1 MAILRRILLLAFLF
15 TTNTSQAQPGF
26 EGYWGHSQIRVR
38 LSTPEIIHTAPLALS
53 PRYFEADTIPP
64 RSSELMNL
72 GAQLS
77 ERTKDLARRLEKTAA
92 TKRARIL
99 EAYIR
104 VSLRHIGGDYEISK
118 AKIFRTGPDE
128 YVIAPYSSDPYD
140 RFPEAVM
147 YDRYE
152 RRDLRDRT
160 IGVVI
165 ADADPDADLRLLA
178 GNLPKPFALHLELLA
193 GKGISEE
200 EIRAAIKEALH
211 GYPSNDYRYPVIA
224 DYLRYNLARRLIGN
238 ELQRY
243 ASREITLRKEQ
254 DLLEARELLEV
265 VRSGSSA
272 LHTASLHKIAETEL
286 ARFRLPDEGQPR
298 LRHLEEAFRLLRLC
312 KEEGDPT
319 AVGSIASIVRSLQQE
334 TYVTSLAELSTM
346 PETRTALACYTNLPD
361 IASAQ
366 RLSPEYL
373 RSEKEWI
380 ERLENLGVR
389 NDAAFIRLAA
399 GLHDAGAK
407 EACERVLALCP
418 PGDGIVHLIRAHY
431 AVAKNDLKAAMAHLE
446 MAETDLRP
454 KSRRHEATISG
465 HFEYGLSNET
475 AMMYGRVLVE
485 QSSLLLQR
493 GDFLGAARRLR
504 LTQLDLFNQEYVQ
517 GCLLTNAEL
526 KQLADE
532 ESPNLRSVFASHGS
546 HGDEEGPM
554 GRREPPFV
562 TFDDHLEGM
571 MRSSARVTLA
581 RRLLQE
587 GRAREAIP
595 YWDLETRP
603 SARRYADLMD
613 IAQDT
618 SKPAQM
624 RGRAYWQAGLLLRE
638 NSNLWACSAGHQLD
652 GGKFVLRVAM
662 ANRDG
667 MKDFGKVGPEEHS
680 RIDAARKW
688 TAPRNSF
695 FRYGL
700 AEHCLKAS
708 ELLQGEQSA
717 YALWYGALALAY
729 IDRQAAEPMRQKL
742 LKEYAST
749 KIGQQALA
757 AKGLP
762 KHVEAPENMK

>member
-1 MAILRRILLLAFLF
+1 MNIYLRILLIAFSF
-15 TTNTSQAQPGF
+15 AADTSQAQPGI

-53 PRYFEADTIPP
+53 PRYFEADTIPL

-92 TKRARIL
+92 TERARIL

-118 AKIFRTGPDE
+118 TKIFRTGPDE
-128 YVIAPYSSDPYD
+128 YVVGPYSSDASV

-152 RRDLRDRT
+152 RSDLRDRT

-165 ADADPDADLRLLA
+165 ADADPDADLQLLA
-178 GNLPKPFALHLELLA
+178 GNLPKPFALHLDLLA

-200 EIRAAIKEALH
+200 KIRAAIKEALSEP
-211 GYPSNDYRYPVIA
+211 PSDHYRHPVIA
-224 DYLRYNLARRLIGN
+224 DYLRYNLARRLIGKDLPSYDSPEN
-238 ELQRY
+238 VLP
-243 ASREITLRKEQ
+243 REK

-265 VRSGSSA
+265 VRSNSNV
-272 LHTASLHKIAETEL
+272 LHRASLHKIAETEL
-286 ARFRLPDEGQPR
+286 ARFRLPHDGQPR

-346 PETRTALACYTNLPD
+346 PETRSALACYANLPD

-493 GDFLGAARRLR
+493 GDFLGAARKLR
-504 LTQLDLFNQEYVQ
+504 LTEMDLFNQEYVQ

-532 ESPNLRSVFASHGS
+532 ESPNLASVHASYGS
-546 HGDEEGPM
+546 HSDEEGPM

-562 TFDDHLEGM
+562 TFGDHIEGIV
-571 MRSSARVTLA
+571 RSSARVTLA

-603 SARRYADLMD
+603 TASRYADLMD
-613 IAQDT
+613 VAVDV
-618 SKPAQM
+618 SKPAQV
-624 RGRAYWQAGLLLRE
+624 RGLAYWQAGLLLRE

-652 GGKFVLRVAM
+652 GGKFVSRVAM
-662 ANRDG
+662 ANREG
-667 MKDFGKVGPEEHS
+667 MKDLGKVGREEHA
-680 RIDAARKW
+680 RIDAAKKW
-688 TAPRNSF
+688 VAPRNSF

-729 IDRQAAEPMRQKL
+729 LDRQAAEPMRQKL

-762 KHVEAPENMK
+762 KHVEAPEMK

>member
-1 MAILRRILLLAFLF
+1 MNIFLRILLIAFSF
-15 TTNTSQAQPGF
+15 ATNTSQAQPGF

-77 ERTKDLARRLEKTAA
+77 ERTKDLAGRLEKIAA
-92 TKRARIL
+92 TERARIL

-118 AKIFRTGPDE
+118 SKIFRTGPDE

-152 RRDLRDRT
+152 RKDLRDRT

-193 GKGISEE
+193 GKGISED
-200 EIRAAIKEALH
+200 EIRAAIKESLH
-211 GYPSNDYRYPVIA
+211 GYPSDDYRYPVIA

-243 ASREITLRKEQ
+243 ASRETTLRKEQ

-265 VRSGSSA
+265 VRSSSSA
-272 LHTASLHKIAETEL
+272 LHKASLHKIAETEL

-380 ERLENLGVR
+380 ERLESLGVR

-399 GLHDAGAK
+399 CLHDAGAK

-504 LTQLDLFNQEYVQ
+504 LTQMDLFNQEYVQ

-624 RGRAYWQAGLLLRE
+624 RGLAYWQAGLLLRE

-662 ANRDG
+662 ANRDS

-695 FRYGL
+695 FRHGL

-717 YALWYGALALAY
+717 YALWYGALSLAY

-762 KHVEAPENMK
+762 KHVEAPEMK

>member
-1 MAILRRILLLAFLF
+1 MKIIRRILLLALSFAS
-15 TTNTSQAQPGF
+15 NTSPAQPGI
-26 EGYWGHSQIRVR
+26 EGHWGHSEIRVR

-53 PRYFEADTIPP
+53 PRYYEADTIPP

-72 GAQLS
+72 GVHLS
-77 ERTKDLARRLEKTAA
+77 ERTKDLAGRLEKTAV
-92 TKRARIL
+92 TERARIL

-118 AKIFRTGPDE
+118 ARIFRTGPDE
-128 YVIAPYSSDPYD
+128 YVIAPYSSDPSV

-152 RRDLRDRT
+152 RNDLRDRT
-160 IGVVI
+160 IGIVI

-178 GNLPKPFALHLELLA
+178 GNLPKPFALHLDLLA
-193 GKGISEE
+193 GKAISAE
-200 EIRAAIKEALH
+200 EIRAAIKEA
-211 GYPSNDYRYPVIA
+211 PSGQQSDNYRYRLIA

-238 ELQRY
+238 ELPRY

-346 PETRTALACYTNLPD
+346 PETRTALASYANLPD

-431 AVAKNDLKAAMAHLE
+431 AVAKNDLKGAMAHLE

-504 LTQLDLFNQEYVQ
+504 LTQMDLFNQEYVQ

-532 ESPNLRSVFASHGS
+532 ESPNLGSVFASHGS
-546 HGDEEGPM
+546 YGDEEGPM

-562 TFDDHLEGM
+562 TFDDHVDGM

-613 IAQDT
+613 IAQDA

-624 RGRAYWQAGLLLRE
+624 RGLAYWQAGLLLRE

-652 GGKFVLRVAM
+652 GGKFVPRVAM

-667 MKDFGKVGPEEHS
+667 MKDLGKVGPEEHS

-762 KHVEAPENMK
+762 KHVEAPEMK

>member
-1 MAILRRILLLAFLF
+1 MNIYLRILLIAFSF
-15 TTNTSQAQPGF
+15 AADTSQAQPGI

-92 TKRARIL
+92 TERARIL

-104 VSLRHIGGDYEISK
+104 VSLRNIGGDYEISHS
-118 AKIFRTGPDE
+118 KIFRTGPDE
-128 YVIAPYSSDPYD
+128 YVIAPYSSDPRV

-152 RRDLRDRT
+152 RNDLRDRT
-160 IGVVI
+160 IGIVI

-178 GNLPKPFALHLELLA
+178 GNLPKPFALHLDLLA
-193 GKGISEE
+193 GKAISEE

-211 GYPSNDYRYPVIA
+211 GHPSDDYRYRVIA
-224 DYLRYNLARRLIGN
+224 DYLRYNLARRLIGK
-238 ELQRY
+238 ELPRH
-243 ASREITLRKEQ
+243 ASRETALRKEH

-272 LHTASLHKIAETEL
+272 LHKASLHKIAETEL
-286 ARFRLPDEGQPR
+286 ARFRLPHDGQPR

-346 PETRTALACYTNLPD
+346 PETRSALACYANLPD

-399 GLHDAGAK
+399 GLHDAEAK

-504 LTQLDLFNQEYVQ
+504 LTQMDLFNQEYVQ

-532 ESPNLRSVFASHGS
+532 ESPNLGSVFASHGS
-546 HGDEEGPM
+546 YGDEEGPM

-562 TFDDHLEGM
+562 TFDDHVEGV

-603 SARRYADLMD
+603 TARRYADLLD
-613 IAQDT
+613 VAQDA
-618 SKPAQM
+618 SKPTQM
-624 RGRAYWQAGLLLRE
+624 RGLAYWQAGLLLRE

-652 GGKFVLRVAM
+652 GGKFVPRVAM

-667 MKDFGKVGPEEHS
+667 MKDLGKVGPEEHS
-680 RIDAARKW
+680 RIELARKW
-688 TAPRNSF
+688 TSPRNSF

-762 KHVEAPENMK
+762 KHVEAPEMK

>member
-1 MAILRRILLLAFLF
+1 
-15 TTNTSQAQPGF
+15 
-26 EGYWGHSQIRVR
+26 
-38 LSTPEIIHTAPLALS
+38 
-53 PRYFEADTIPP
+53 
-64 RSSELMNL
+64 
-72 GAQLS
+72 
-77 ERTKDLARRLEKTAA
+77 
-92 TKRARIL
+92 
-99 EAYIR
+99 
-104 VSLRHIGGDYEISK
+104 
-118 AKIFRTGPDE
+118 
-128 YVIAPYSSDPYD
+128 
-140 RFPEAVM
+140 
-147 YDRYE
+147 
-152 RRDLRDRT
+152 
-160 IGVVI
+160 
-165 ADADPDADLRLLA
+165 
-178 GNLPKPFALHLELLA
+178 
-193 GKGISEE
+193 
-200 EIRAAIKEALH
+200 
-211 GYPSNDYRYPVIA
+211 
-224 DYLRYNLARRLIGN
+224 
-238 ELQRY
+238 
-243 ASREITLRKEQ
+243 
-254 DLLEARELLEV
+254 
-265 VRSGSSA
+265 
-272 LHTASLHKIAETEL
+272 
-286 ARFRLPDEGQPR
+286 
-298 LRHLEEAFRLLRLC
+298 
-312 KEEGDPT
+312 
-319 AVGSIASIVRSLQQE
+319 
-334 TYVTSLAELSTM
+334 
-346 PETRTALACYTNLPD
+346 
-361 IASAQ
+361 
-366 RLSPEYL
+366 
-373 RSEKEWI
+373 
-380 ERLENLGVR
+380 
-389 NDAAFIRLAA
+389 
-399 GLHDAGAK
+399 
-407 EACERVLALCP
+407 
-418 PGDGIVHLIRAHY
+418 
-431 AVAKNDLKAAMAHLE
+431 MAHLE

-504 LTQLDLFNQEYVQ
+504 LTQMDLFNQEYVQ

-532 ESPNLRSVFASHGS
+532 ESPNLGSVFASHGS
-546 HGDEEGPM
+546 YGDEEGPM

-562 TFDDHLEGM
+562 TFDDHVDGM

-613 IAQDT
+613 IAQDA

-624 RGRAYWQAGLLLRE
+624 RGLAYWQAGLLLRE

-652 GGKFVLRVAM
+652 GGKFVPRVAM

-667 MKDFGKVGPEEHS
+667 MKDLGKVGPEEHS
-680 RIDAARKW
+680 RIELARKW
-688 TAPRNSF
+688 TSPRNSF

-762 KHVEAPENMK
+762 KHVEGPEMK

>member
-1 MAILRRILLLAFLF
+1 MAILRRILLLAFSF
-15 TTNTSQAQPGF
+15 ATNTSQAQPGF

-254 DLLEARELLEV
+254 DLIEARELLEV

-298 LRHLEEAFRLLRLC
+298 LRHLEEAIRLLRLC

-603 SARRYADLMD
+603 SACRYADLMD

-680 RIDAARKW
+680 RINAARKW

>member
-1 MAILRRILLLAFLF
+1 MAIFRRILLIAFSF
-15 TTNTSQAQPGF
+15 ASNTSQAQPGI

-53 PRYFEADTIPP
+53 PRYYEADTIPP

-72 GAQLS
+72 GTQLS
-77 ERTKDLARRLEKTAA
+77 ERTKDLAIRLDKTAA
-92 TKRARIL
+92 TERALIL

-118 AKIFRTGPDE
+118 TKIFRTGPDE

-265 VRSGSSA
+265 VRSGRSA
-272 LHTASLHKIAETEL
+272 LHMASLHKIAETEL
-286 ARFRLPDEGQPR
+286 ARFRLPHEGQPR

-312 KEEGDPT
+312 KEEGDST

-334 TYVTSLAELSTM
+334 TYVNSWAELSTM
-346 PETRTALACYTNLPD
+346 PETRSALACYTNLPD

-399 GLHDAGAK
+399 GLHDAGSK
-407 EACERVLALCP
+407 EACERVLAFCP

-431 AVAKNDLKAAMAHLE
+431 AVAKNDFKAAMAHLE
-446 MAETDLRP
+446 MAATDLRP

-493 GDFLGAARRLR
+493 GDFLGAARKLR
-504 LTQLDLFNQEYVQ
+504 LTQMDLFNQEYVQ

-532 ESPNLRSVFASHGS
+532 ESPNLKSVFASYGS

-587 GRAREAIP
+587 GKAREAIP

-603 SARRYADLMD
+603 TARRYADLLD
-613 IAQDT
+613 VAQDA
-618 SKPAQM
+618 SKPAQV
-624 RGRAYWQAGLLLRE
+624 RGLAYWQAGILLRE

-667 MKDFGKVGPEEHS
+667 MKDFGKVGPEEHA

-762 KHVEAPENMK
+762 KHVEAPDMK

>member
-1 MAILRRILLLAFLF
+1 MSHLIRVLSLGLMFSTIGA
-15 TTNTSQAQPGF
+15 NGQPGI
-26 EGYWGHSQIRVR
+26 EGYWGHSEIKVR
-38 LSTPEIIHTAPLALS
+38 LSTPEVIHTASLALS

-64 RSSELMNL
+64 KSSELMNL

-77 ERTKDLARRLEKTAA
+77 ERTLDLDARLEKIDA
-92 TKRARIL
+92 TERANIL
-99 EAYIR
+99 DAYVR

-118 AKIFRTGPDE
+118 TKIFRVGPGE
-128 YVIAPYSSDPYD
+128 YVIAPYCSDPYQ

-147 YDRYE
+147 YDRGE
-152 RRDLRDRT
+152 RSNLRQRT
-160 IGVVI
+160 NGLEI
-165 ADADPDADLRLLA
+165 ADADPDADLLRLA
-178 GNLPKPFALHLELLA
+178 RNLPKPFALHLDLLA
-193 GKGISEE
+193 GKEISDE
-200 EIRAAIKEALH
+200 EIRTAIKEALREH
-211 GYPSNDYRYPVIA
+211 PSDNYRRAVIA
-224 DYLRYNLARRLIGN
+224 DYLRYNLARRLISKD
-238 ELQRY
+238 LLPY
-243 ASREITLRKEQ
+243 APPEEVLRKEK
-254 DLLEARELLEV
+254 DLVEARELLEII
-265 VRSGSSA
+265 SSNINA
-272 LHTASLHKIAETEL
+272 LRTASLHKIADTEL
-286 ARFRLPDEGQPR
+286 ARFRLPHDGRPR
-298 LRHLEEAFRLLRLC
+298 LDRLEEALRLLRLC

-319 AVGSIASIVRSLQQE
+319 AVGSIASIVRGLQQE
-334 TYVTSLAELSTM
+334 TYRMSLAELSSM
-346 PETRTALACYTNLPD
+346 PETRSAIACYANLPD

-373 RSEKEWI
+373 RSETAWI
-380 ERLENLGVR
+380 EKLESFGIR
-389 NDAAFIRLAA
+389 NDAAFIRMAA

-418 PGDGIVHLIRAHY
+418 PGDGIVHLIRAHF

-493 GDFLGAARRLR
+493 GDFLGAARKLR
-504 LTQLDLFNQEYVQ
+504 LTEMDLFNQEYVQ

-532 ESPNLRSVFASHGS
+532 ESPNLRYVFASHGS
-546 HGDEEGPM
+546 HSDEEGPM

-562 TFDDHLEGM
+562 TFDDHIEGR

-603 SARRYADLMD
+603 AARRYADLMD
-613 IAQDT
+613 VAQDT
-618 SKPAQM
+618 SKPAQV
-624 RGRAYWQAGLLLRE
+624 RGLAYWHSGLLLRE

-652 GGKFVLRVAM
+652 GGKFVPRVAM
-662 ANRDG
+662 ANREG
-667 MKDFGKVGPEEHS
+667 MKDLGKVGREEHA
-680 RIDAARKW
+680 RIDAAKKW
-688 TAPRNSF
+688 IAPRNSF

-729 IDRQAAEPMRQKL
+729 LDRQAAEPMRQKL

-762 KHVEAPENMK
+762 MHVEAPDMK

>member
-1 MAILRRILLLAFLF
+1 MNIFQRILLIAFSF
-15 TTNTSQAQPGF
+15 ASNTSQAQPGI

-53 PRYFEADTIPP
+53 PRYYEADTIPP

-77 ERTKDLARRLEKTAA
+77 ERTKDLASRLEKTAA
-92 TKRARIL
+92 TERARIL

-128 YVIAPYSSDPYD
+128 YVIAPYSSDPYV

-147 YDRYE
+147 YDRHE
-152 RRDLRDRT
+152 RSDLRDRT
-160 IGVVI
+160 IGIVI

-178 GNLPKPFALHLELLA
+178 GNLPKPFALHLDLLA
-193 GKGISEE
+193 GKEISDG
-200 EIRAAIKEALH
+200 EIQAAIKEAL
-211 GYPSNDYRYPVIA
+211 SEQASDNYRHRVIA

-238 ELQRY
+238 ELPRY
-243 ASREITLRKEQ
+243 VSRETALRKEQ
-254 DLLEARELLEV
+254 DLFEARELLEV
-265 VRSGSSA
+265 VRSGTSA
-272 LHTASLHKIAETEL
+272 LHKAALHKIAETEL
-286 ARFRLPDEGQPR
+286 ARFRLPHDGQPR

-312 KEEGDPT
+312 KEEGDST

-334 TYVTSLAELSTM
+334 TYVNSWAELSTM
-346 PETRTALACYTNLPD
+346 PETRSALACYTNLPD

-380 ERLENLGVR
+380 ERLENLGIR
-389 NDAAFIRLAA
+389 NDGAFIRLAA
-399 GLHDAGAK
+399 GLHDAGAN
-407 EACERVLALCP
+407 EACERVLAFCP

-504 LTQLDLFNQEYVQ
+504 LTQMDLFNQEYVQ

-532 ESPNLRSVFASHGS
+532 ESPNLGSVFASHGS
-546 HGDEEGPM
+546 HDDEEGPM

-562 TFDDHLEGM
+562 TFDDHVEGM

-603 SARRYADLMD
+603 TARRYADLLD
-613 IAQDT
+613 VAQDV

-624 RGRAYWQAGLLLRE
+624 RGLAYWQAGLLLRE

-652 GGKFVLRVAM
+652 GGKFVPRVAM

-667 MKDFGKVGPEEHS
+667 MKDFGKVGPEEHA
-680 RIDAARKW
+680 RIEAARKW

-717 YALWYGALALAY
+717 YVLWYGALALAY
-729 IDRQAAEPMRQKL
+729 LDRKAAEPMRQKL

-749 KIGQQALA
+749 KIGQQAIA
-757 AKGLP
+757 EKGLP
-762 KHVEAPENMK
+762 RHVEAPEMK

>member
-1 MAILRRILLLAFLF
+1 MSMIRRILLIALSFVS
-15 TTNTSQAQPGF
+15 NTSQAQPGI

-64 RSSELMNL
+64 ESFELMNL
-72 GAQLS
+72 GAQLK
-77 ERTKDLARRLEKTAA
+77 ERTKELASRLEKTPA
-92 TKRARIL
+92 TERARIL

-104 VSLRHIGGDYEISK
+104 VNLRHIGGDYEISK
-118 AKIFRTGPDE
+118 TRIYRTGQDE
-128 YVIAPYSSDPYD
+128 YVVGPYSSDPYV
-140 RFPEAVM
+140 RFPDAVM
-147 YDRYE
+147 YDRNE
-152 RRDLRDRT
+152 RSDLRDRT
-160 IGVVI
+160 IGIVI
-165 ADADPDADLRLLA
+165 ADADPEADLQLLA
-178 GNLPKPFALHLELLA
+178 GKLPKPFALHLDLLA
-193 GKGISEE
+193 GKGVSEE
-200 EIRAAIKEALH
+200 EIRAAIKEALSEP
-211 GYPSNDYRYPVIA
+211 PSDHYRHRVIA
-224 DYLRYNLARRLIGN
+224 DYLRYNLARRLIGR
-238 ELQRY
+238 ELSWN
-243 ASREITLRKEQ
+243 ASSEEILQQEKN
-254 DLLEARELLEV
+254 LLEARELLEA
-265 VRSGSSA
+265 VRTNSSA
-272 LHTASLHKIAETEL
+272 LSRASLHKIADAEL
-286 ARFRLPDEGQPR
+286 ARFRLPPDYQPR
-298 LRHLEEAFRLLRLC
+298 LDRLEEAFRLLRLC

-319 AVGSIASIVRSLQQE
+319 AVGSIASIVRGLQKE
-334 TYVTSLAELSTM
+334 TYRFSLAKLSGM
-346 PETRTALACYTNLPD
+346 PETRSAIACYANLPD

-366 RLSPEYL
+366 RLSPDYL
-373 RSEKEWI
+373 RSETAWI
-380 ERLENLGVR
+380 EKLESLGIR
-389 NDAAFIRLAA
+389 NDAAFIRMAA

-418 PGDGIVHLIRAHY
+418 PGDGIVQLIRAHF
-431 AVAKNDLKAAMAHLE
+431 AVAKNDHKAAMKHLE
-446 MAETDLRP
+446 MAESDLRP

-465 HFEYGLSNET
+465 HFEYGLKNET
-475 AMMYGRVLVE
+475 AMMFGRVLVE
-485 QSSLLLQR
+485 QASLLLRQ
-493 GDFLGAARRLR
+493 GDFLGAARKLR
-504 LTQLDLFNQEYVQ
+504 LTEMDLFNQEYVQ

-532 ESPNLRSVFASHGS
+532 ESPNLPYVFDSHGS

-562 TFDDHLEGM
+562 TFVDHIEGIV
-571 MRSSARVTLA
+571 RSSARVTLA

-603 SARRYADLMD
+603 TASRYADLMD
-613 IAQDT
+613 VAVDV
-618 SKPAQM
+618 SKPAQV
-624 RGRAYWQAGLLLRE
+624 RGLAYWQAGLLLRE

-652 GGKFVLRVAM
+652 GGKFVPRVAM
-662 ANRDG
+662 ANRKG
-667 MKDFGKVGPEEHS
+667 MKDHGIVGPEERV
-680 RIDAARKW
+680 RIDAAQAW

-717 YALWYGALALAY
+717 YALWFGALALAY
-729 IDRQAAEPMRQKL
+729 IDHQAAEPMRQKL

-762 KHVEAPENMK
+762 KHVEAPDMK